1 MQDPFSLVNSNP
13 HLTPELLCPQIH
25 KIMAGL
31 LDLYTLTGNY
41 EALGM
46 AHREALYF
54 DSYVESILAAMG
66 RDHWLEMLN
75 VEFGGMQEVLAS
87 LYTVTG
93 DPRVL
98 R

>member
-1 MQDPFSLVNSNP
+1 M
-13 HLTPELLCPQIH
+13 CAQIH

-31 LDLYTLTGNY
+31 LDLYTFTGNH
-41 EALGM
+41 EALDM
-46 AHREALYF
+46 AHSEALYF
-54 DSYVESILAAMG
+54 DKYTENILAVMG
-66 RDHWLEMLN
+66 RDHWLAMLN
-75 VEFGGMQEVLAS
+75 VEFGGMQEVLAN

>member
-1 MQDPFSLVNSNP
+1 M
-13 HLTPELLCPQIH
+13 CAQIH

-31 LDLYTLTGNY
+31 LDLYTFTGNH
-41 EALGM
+41 EALDM
-46 AHREALYF
+46 AHSEALYF
-54 DSYVESILAAMG
+54 DKYTENILAGMG
-66 RDHWLEMLN
+66 RDHWLAMLN
-75 VEFGGMQEVLAS
+75 VEFGGMQEVLAN